1 MTAYDLQVAR
11 FFRFSSLILLFSITG
26 VASSETLTLE
36 QLLDLLQQ
44 NNPSLFSAEA
54 DKNFAVGAMKTAKQ
68 YPNPDMDIGGGLAMG
83 LGQGALSGSAQQ
95 FYMSQPLDLPF
106 VREARRLVAEAGI
119 NSAEQA
125 RDAVWLIIRAKT
137 RQAFYEILRRQAELV
152 ICQDNEHLLE
162 QIRNKVALKV
172 EVGEAAKYEEV
183 KAEAELLNA
192 VKLRMSAVVLVD
204 DAKFA
209 LRALFSNGLSSDF
222 TIQGEL
228 PKPPMQLPSLDSL
241 QETVMLQQP
250 LLQKVHAEINKAQ
263 ARVHLEQQMRYPQPV
278 LKAGVESDPGLQQW
292 RIGVSVPL
300 PIWNQRQ
307 GPIAE
312 AQAHL
317 QHIEA
322 EATEIQLSVLR
333 ELQHAY
339 NSYLIA
345 DKQVNVFETGLLK
358 QAEKALQV
366 AESAYRLG
374 ARGILDYL
382 DAQRTFRSVR
392 NDYINARFDRENAL
406 IDLER
411 LSAEDFKR

>member
-204 DAKFA
+204 DAKSA

>member
-1 MTAYDLQVAR
+1 MTAYDVKVVG
-11 FFRFSSLILLFSITG
+11 FFKVSSVILLFAITG
-26 VASSETLTLE
+26 IASSETLTLE

-44 NNPSLFSAEA
+44 NNPSLFGAEA
-54 DKNFAVGAMKTAKQ
+54 EKNLAIGAMKTAKQ
-68 YPNPDMDIGGGLAMG
+68 YPNPDMDVGGGLAMG

-137 RQAFYEILRRQAELV
+137 RQAFYEIMRRQAELA

-204 DAKFA
+204 DAKSA
-209 LRALFSNGLSSDF
+209 LRALFSNGLASDF
-222 TIQGEL
+222 DIQGEL
-228 PKPPMQLPSLDSL
+228 PKVPMQLPSLDRL
-241 QETVMLQQP
+241 QETIILQQP
-250 LLQKVHAEINKAQ
+250 LLQKVHAEINKAK
-263 ARVHLEQQMRYPQPV
+263 ARVHLEQQMRYPQLV

-317 QHIEA
+317 QRIEA
-322 EATEIQLSVLR
+322 EATEIQLSVMR

-345 DKQVNVFETGLLK
+345 DKQVLVFETGLLK

-382 DAQRTFRSVR
+382 DAQRTYRSVR

-411 LSAEDFKR
+411 LNAEDFKR